1 MMESGMRVD
10 LRMQSTGRSRFRL
23 ISQATVP
30 TLMILMTVVSCSRPV
45 ANMPEPSYRVA
56 LPALPFFS
64 RSTDGENQ
72 QLAPRRVDEQSVHGA
87 EQHRISSR
95 PKVAKIHAPDAATAP
110 ASRRD
115 LQRANTPPLLD
126 REKEQLFEQFQE
138 WRRRQKD
145 IP

>member
-1 MMESGMRVD
+1 MRVD
-10 LRMQSTGRSRFRL
+10 LRTQSTGRSRFRL
-23 ISQATVP
+23 ISQAAVP
-30 TLMILMTVVSCSRPV
+30 TLMILMTVVSCSRPM

-64 RSTDGENQ
+64 HSTDGENQ
-72 QLAPRRVDEQSVHGA
+72 QLAPRRVDEQSVHEA
-87 EQHRISSR
+87 EQHRISPR
-95 PKVAKIHAPDAATAP
+95 LKVAKIRAPDAATAP

-115 LQRANTPPLLD
+115 LQKANTLPLLD
-126 REKEQLFEQFQE
+126 REKEQLFEQFLE

>member
-1 MMESGMRVD
+1 MRVD
-10 LRMQSTGRSRFRL
+10 LRTQSTERSRLRL
-23 ISQATVP
+23 ISQAAVP
-30 TLMILMTVVSCSRPV
+30 TVMILMTVVSCSRPM

-64 RSTDGENQ
+64 HSTDGENQ
-72 QLAPRRVDEQSVHGA
+72 QLAPRRVDEQSVA
-87 EQHRISSR
+87 EQHRISPR

-115 LQRANTPPLLD
+115 LQRASTPPLLD
-126 REKEQLFEQFQE
+126 REKEQLFEQFLE

>member
-1 MMESGMRVD
+1 
-10 LRMQSTGRSRFRL
+10 
-23 ISQATVP
+23 
-30 TLMILMTVVSCSRPV
+30 
-45 ANMPEPSYRVA
+45 MPEPSYRVA

-72 QLAPRRVDEQSVHGA
+72 QSAPRRVDEKSVHGA
-87 EQHRISSR
+87 EHHRTPPR
-95 PKVAKIHAPDAATAP
+95 LKVAKMHAPDAATAP

-115 LQRANTPPLLD
+115 PQRTNTPPSLD

>member
-10 LRMQSTGRSRFRL
+10 LRTQSTGRSRFRL
-23 ISQATVP
+23 ISQAAVP
-30 TLMILMTVVSCSRPV
+30 TLMILMTVVSCSRPM
-45 ANMPEPSYRVA
+45 ANIPEPSYRVA

-64 RSTDGENQ
+64 HSTDGENQ

-87 EQHRISSR
+87 EQHRISPR
-95 PKVAKIHAPDAATAP
+95 PKVAKIRSPDAATAP
-110 ASRRD
+110 TSRRD

-126 REKEQLFEQFQE
+126 REKEQLFEQFLE